1 MKTRLSLVVVVCKPF
16 HLFVFCLEHLLHQ
29 EHLPLLLDKFITV
42 FHVFL
47 TFTGHRKALELRYV
61 DLALDLGV
69 DSQLAGLDVG
79 LAQLTQAALPDRP
92 VFFPNAFVLVGLL
105 FLRLPLLLVVLK
117 SKDHLT
123 QLVLRNYKRVRVSI
137 TGRGCRTRWLLVKGV
152 LVSIPLLSVLHAG
165 SHFVVGG
172 SALLRL
178 CI

>member
-1 MKTRLSLVVVVCKPF
+1 MVCKPF

-42 FHVFL
+42 FHIFL

-92 VFFPNAFVLVGLL
+92 IFFPNAFVFVGLF
-105 FLRLPLLLVVLK
+105 FLCLPLLLVVLK

-152 LVSIPLLSVLHAG
+152 LFSIPLLSVLHAG